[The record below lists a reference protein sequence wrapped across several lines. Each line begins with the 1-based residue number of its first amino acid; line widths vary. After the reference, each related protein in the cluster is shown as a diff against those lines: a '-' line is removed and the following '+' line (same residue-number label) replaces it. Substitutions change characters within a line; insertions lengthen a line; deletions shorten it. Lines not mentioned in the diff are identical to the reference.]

1 MQEKATV
8 EAPKQKEVPHM
19 KNRKWMQKLNR
30 FAMSSVAA
38 FALMVVGGIANRS
51 CYWYF
56 GQDELPEGAKKL
68 RRF

>member
-1 MQEKATV
+1 
-8 EAPKQKEVPHM
+8 M
-19 KNRKWMQKLNR
+19 KNTKWMQKLNR

-51 CYWYF
+51 CCWYF